1 MSDLI
6 TLPEIPILKNGNSK
20 YNCPHCQKGYKLKA
34 FYDKH
39 IAVCVHNPDNQ
50 IPVDS
55 ESDCDSCSESN
66 DTPMELPTI
75 PDKELQKLKAEL
87 QNILIANPNLDLNRP
102 VNTLAFD
109 RIETMSTAELKSRIF
124 EAKRALNQKLDQ
136 NISSMGLNVVN
147 IVVGKMLGCLD
158 ELNEAVANDKILQ
171 DSARDLLTFNILSS
185 IPIPIKTS
193 GLYAMNVAVAL
204 KNKAAKNANT
214 PVSPAPS
221 MPSISSSQQLL

>member
-1 MSDLI
+1 MSELI
-6 TLPEIPILKNGNSK
+6 SLPDIPILKNGNSK

-39 IAVCVHNPDNQ
+39 VAVCVHNPNNQ
-50 IPVDS
+50 IPIDS
-55 ESDCDSCSESN
+55 ESESGSES
-66 DTPMELPTI
+66 DDMPTELPII
-75 PDKELQKLKAEL
+75 PDKELQKLKCEL

-109 RIETMSTAELKSRIF
+109 KIETMSSAELKSRIF

-158 ELNEAVANDKILQ
+158 ELNDAVANDKILQ
-171 DSARDLLTFNILSS
+171 ESARDLLTFNILSS

-204 KNKAAKNANT
+204 KNKAAKNAAT
-214 PVSPAPS
+214 PPSP
-221 MPSISSSQQLL
+221 MPSITSSQQLL